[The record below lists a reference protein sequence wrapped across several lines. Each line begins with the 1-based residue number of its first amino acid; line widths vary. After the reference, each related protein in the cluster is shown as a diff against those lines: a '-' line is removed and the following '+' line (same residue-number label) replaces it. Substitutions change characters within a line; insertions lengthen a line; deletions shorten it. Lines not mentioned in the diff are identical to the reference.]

1 MNDLT
6 FKDARGEAKSEIN
19 FREEWRDAWCDRVD
33 GLDAKYVTNALST
46 SARECGW
53 RARVHL
59 QGFGLQIM
67 QY

>member
-6 FKDARGEAKSEIN
+6 FKEARGEAKSEIN

-53 RARVHL
+53 RACTFRDL
-59 QGFGLQIM
+59 DFK
-67 QY
+67 